1 MSNLN
6 VTMRRSAS
14 IASTIPP
21 TPTII
26 VSEPPIHSPVA
37 ETAEEHIRKDL
48 EHDRKDAEHEL
59 NRYEDAGVLLEAAE
73 RIISLGFSGIQ
84 NFPTVGLI
92 DGIMRANLEALPGFG
107 EMKVTS
113 MGAVLA
119 KRFGVAIAEPL
130 VPWHPTLGDVDSPQA
145 LADYQATKRAHKKEW
160 AKAHAPQAAGA

>member
-26 VSEPPIHSPVA
+26 VSEPPIHSLVA

-73 RIISLGFSGIQ
+73 RTTDIVRFWE
-84 NFPTVGLI
+84 V
-92 DGIMRANLEALPGFG
+92 R
-107 EMKVTS
+107 EM
-113 MGAVLA
+113 L
-119 KRFGVAIAEPL
+119 L
-130 VPWHPTLGDVDSPQA
+130 DD
-145 LADYQATKRAHKKEW
+145 
-160 AKAHAPQAAGA
+160 